1 MYCIEVVYIV
11 YSILMAD
18 GGIHDNSTSLSIN
31 LPNLIFLNVLFTG
44 NLLMFSFFF
53 SGKVDKLFFLIV
65 FVWKMFPIYLARK
78 NKKTFSIKEEEE
90 IFPCDSAVGE
100 INNSKT
106 NLTCYNRG
114 SMKQHTTFIY
124 HQTLTLYPL
133 IIKHRVVWWILPLLF
148 GVKEQHCI
156 INVSCIYFLLQNF
169 IVT

>member
-44 NLLMFSFFF
+44 DLLMFSFFF

-65 FVWKMFPIYLARK
+65 LCEKCSLLWINIFYLSRK

-90 IFPCDSAVGE
+90 IFPCDPAVGE

-106 NLTCYNRG
+106 NLTCYIRG
-114 SMKQHTTFIY
+114 FMKHHTTFIL
-124 HQTLTLYPL
+124 HQTLTLYPV
-133 IIKHRVVWWILPLLF
+133 IIIHRVVWWILLLLF
-148 GVKEQHCI
+148 GVKE
-156 INVSCIYFLLQNF
+156 
-169 IVT
+169 